1 MSLFRKIASA
11 FVEIDPKAAPA
22 AAEPGGETSAALEAE
37 LAALEGSAT
46 TLPSGAGS
54 QAVVKLAPPPSAALP
69 AETQSLLAL
78 TPEQVFSEAGF
89 VETPA
94 SAPRLLKMLAG
105 LAAFPPAQQ
114 LAMLRAMDAADDTWS
129 EAEVSADAER
139 RQKALEAHLS
149 RIEQTRQGRASALDQ
164 QAAGAQESRVATLA
178 EIDRQIAE
186 LMKLREDAITECAQ
200 QVAAVDR
207 EKRELDLAA
216 MEARNRTLAAAQ
228 QLGQLGAFFT
238 AGGPPPR

>member
-11 FVEIDPKAAPA
+11 FVEIDPKAAA
-22 AAEPGGETSAALEAE
+22 AAEPSGETSAALEAE
-37 LAALEGSAT
+37 LAALEGGTSLDA
-46 TLPSGAGS
+46 PSGGS
-54 QAVVKLAPPPSAALP
+54 VVQLAPPPSAALP
-69 AETQSLLAL
+69 AETQALLAL
-78 TPEQVFSEAGF
+78 SPDQVFAEAGF
-89 VETPA
+89 VESPS

-129 EAEVSADAER
+129 EAQVAEDAQR
-139 RQKALEAHLS
+139 RQQALEAHLT
-149 RIEQTRQGRASALDQ
+149 RIEQTRQGRAAALDQ
-164 QAAGAQESRVATLA
+164 QAAAAQETRVATLA

-186 LMKLREDAITECAQ
+186 LMKLREDAITECAN
-200 QVAAVDR
+200 QVASYDR
-207 EKRELDLAA
+207 EKRELELTA

-228 QLGQLGAFFT
+228 QLGQLGAFFN